1 MLREPASR
9 HLCYVNAR
17 RLRWQFVWG
26 LRPNNNTTRNYKTM
40 GRHLKRVRTRTF
52 PDKQTLARGSVP
64 GARGGPPSP
73 APCPLVPRHG
83 SRSTPRHPHFSSDSP
98 SISVALRFIPSIFT
112 ALGFSRDASALLPQP
127 ASTRAGLRSPH
138 RAPGVPVPPPGP
150 AALWVGGGGG
160 GGGGSGGGSGSGGGA
175 QSPRQGE
182 AVRRTWLRSRSTTGG

>member
-1 MLREPASR
+1 MNVSS
-9 HLCYVNAR
+9 
-17 RLRWQFVWG
+17 
-26 LRPNNNTTRNYKTM
+26 KTM
-40 GRHLKRVRTRTF
+40 GRHPKRIRTRTF
-52 PDKQTLARGSVP
+52 PDKQTMARVSVP

-73 APCPLVPRHG
+73 EPGPLVPRHG

-98 SISVALRFIPSIFT
+98 SISVALLRFTPSIF
-112 ALGFSRDASALLPQP
+112 AAVGSPPDASALLPKP

-160 GGGGSGGGSGSGGGA
+160 GGGGSGSGGSGGGA

-182 AVRRTWLRSRSTTGG
+182 AARRTWLRSRSTTGG